1 MSSSLEYDLS
11 RGEEAVNVL
20 GELHYCGFIDHWVFV
35 NFLQMSFTDNI
46 YFQELLDC
54 YQVYARAFHITVELM
69 QNVNRHGARLGTEK
83 VRNYSGIQ
91 CVEQQVNP
99 QPCWIA
105 YHLLVTEEEV
115 IIRCSNF
122 VVESMCTKLEAKL
135 GNSSCRTP
143 EEKRMLYMTQLSNG
157 SLSERGGAGL
167 GLIDVARKRSDFLWW
182 FTHHAGDRRIFRV
195 ESRHNRVEL
204 KRRQELFRSR
214 FRKNQEA

>member
-11 RGEEAVNVL
+11 RGEEVVNVL
-20 GELHYCGFIDHWVFV
+20 GELHYCGFIDHLVFV
-35 NFLQMSFTDNI
+35 NFLQMSFSDNI

-83 VRNYSGIQ
+83 VRNAASQSI
-91 CVEQQVNP
+91 EQPVNP
-99 QPCWIA
+99 QPCWIN

-115 IIRCSNF
+115 VIRCSNF
-122 VVESMCTKLEAKL
+122 VVESMCTKLEGKL
-135 GNSSCRTP
+135 GNSACRTP
-143 EEKRMLYMTQLSNG
+143 EEKRILYMTQLSNG

-167 GLIDVARKRSDFLWW
+167 GLIDVARKSSDFNWW
-182 FTHHAGDRRIFRV
+182 FTEHEGERRIFTV
-195 ESRHNRVEL
+195 ESRLNRLEL
-204 KRRQELFRSR
+204 KRKQEQFRNR